1 MEKKTNRF
9 IKISAVVMVLIC
21 IVVFVVM
28 TLYMKSKTEES
39 MKDIIEIYMSEM
51 NIQLKQKFTSII
63 NLRMDQVDG
72 IVKRVPP
79 ESATYGD
86 EMIQELSLS
95 ANIRGYTYLGLY
107 SGNGKIEK
115 LFGEEINILQPETIE
130 ESLQEN
136 GTVIL
141 HGTNSSGEKF
151 LLLGQKAEYPMAD
164 GEKSM
169 AIIAGVSMEYL
180 NQALFLSEDTSMIYS
195 HIIDVDGSYIIRNG
209 DAFRNSYF
217 EKIMKDYDEIDGK
230 KPEDFVEKLKQIMRD
245 KDDYYSY
252 TTTSD
257 GKKMQIYCSAIS
269 ERADW
274 YLISIMQ
281 SDALGDTVSAL
292 DGTRIE
298 TMIVSVLVILAF
310 MVTLFVCY
318 FNLSRKQI
326 IALEAAKNE
335 ADIANNA
342 KRDFLSSMSHDI
354 RTPMNAIIGMTEIAM
369 KHKDDTERVED
380 SLNKI
385 KMSSK
390 HLLGLINDIL
400 DISKIESGKMILNII
415 PASLRNI
422 MDDIVNIVQPQIK
435 AKEQQFDIFI
445 HDIETENVL
454 CDAVRL
460 NQVLINL
467 LSNAIKYTEEK
478 GRIDVYLYQEK
489 SELGDEYIRN
499 HIIVQ
504 DNGIGMSEEF
514 QHKIFDTFERENT
527 EKVMNI
533 AGTGLGMA
541 ITKHIIDVMGGT
553 IDLESKQGEGSR
565 FEVIIDLKKSSDKDQ
580 DMKLPPWNI
589 LVIDDNEQ
597 LCVSAASNLEEIG
610 ANAEWSVNGREA
622 IEMIKDRHDKGD
634 DYQFVLVDWKMP
646 GMDGLETIREIHK
659 TVGNSIPI
667 FLISAYD
674 LGELDEKLDSYEID
688 GFISKP
694 LFKST
699 LYSRLS
705 RYVHDHGDSEEKDST
720 AEISFEGKHVL
731 IAEDIDLNWE
741 IANELF
747 SSTGMTLD
755 HAVNGLDCV
764 EKYEKSPIGF
774 YDAILMDVRMPVM
787 NGYEATKTIRASKRS
802 DNDLPIIAMTA
813 DAFVDDARQCMES
826 GMNAHLT
833 KPLDL
838 HECIRIFRKFL

>member
-1 MEKKTNRF
+1 MESKTNRF
-9 IKISAVVMVLIC
+9 IKISAVIMVVIC
-21 IVVFVVM
+21 IAVFTVITV
-28 TLYMKSKTEES
+28 YMKNKTEES
-39 MKDIIEIYMSEM
+39 MKDIGEIYMSEM

-79 ESATYGD
+79 ETATYGD
-86 EMIQELSLS
+86 EMIEELSLS
-95 ANIRGYTYLGLY
+95 AEIRGYTYLGLY
-107 SGNGKIEK
+107 SGDGKIEK

-130 ESLQEN
+130 ESLQKN
-136 GTVIL
+136 GTVVL
-141 HGTNSSGEKF
+141 HGTNNGGEKF
-151 LLLGQKAEYPMAD
+151 LLLGQEAEYPMAD
-164 GEKSM
+164 GKKST

-180 NQALFLSEDTSMIYS
+180 NQALFLAEDTSMIYS
-195 HIIDVDGSYIIRNG
+195 HVIDSDGSFIIRNG

-217 EKIMKDYDEIDGK
+217 DRIMMTYDEINGK
-230 KPEDFVEKLKQIMRD
+230 NPEDFVEKLKQVMHDRE
-245 KDDYYSY
+245 DYYSY
-252 TTTSD
+252 ITTDD
-257 GKKMQIYCSAIS
+257 GKKMQFYCSTIS
-269 ERADW
+269 EKSDW
-274 YLISIMQ
+274 YLISIMPG
-281 SDALGDTVSAL
+281 DALGNTISSI

-298 TMIVSVLVILAF
+298 TMLVSIFVLLVC
-310 MVTLFVCY
+310 MVTIFVCY

-326 IALEAAKNE
+326 IALKAAKNE
-335 ADIANNA
+335 ADVANNA

-354 RTPMNAIIGMTEIAM
+354 RTPMNAIIGMTEIAL
-369 KHKDDTERVED
+369 KCKNDTERVED

-400 DISKIESGKMILNII
+400 DMSKIESGKMVLNII
-415 PASLRNI
+415 PASLRDI

-467 LSNAIKYTEEK
+467 LSNAIKYTDEK

-514 QHKIFDTFERENT
+514 QHKIFNTFERENN

-553 IDLESKQGEGSR
+553 INLESKQGEGSK
-565 FEVIIDLKKSSDKDQ
+565 FEVIIDLKKSSEKDQ
-580 DMKLPPWNI
+580 DMKLPPWNV

-610 ANAEWSVNGREA
+610 ANAEWSVDGREA
-622 IEMIKDRHDKGD
+622 IQMIKDRHDKGD

-674 LGELDEKLDSYEID
+674 LGELDDNLDSYEID

-699 LYSRLS
+699 LYSRLR
-705 RYVHDHGDSEEKDST
+705 RYVHDRDDSEEKDIT
-720 AEISFEGKHVL
+720 TEISFEGKHVL
-731 IAEDIDLNWE
+731 VAEDIDLNWE

-755 HAVNGLDCV
+755 HAVNGLECV
-764 EKYEKSPIGF
+764 EMYNKSPIGF

-787 NGYEATKTIRASKRS
+787 NGYEATKTIRASERS

-826 GMNAHLT
+826 GMNAHLA
-833 KPLDL
+833 KPLDF
-838 HECIRIFRKFL
+838 HECIRIFKKFL